1 MAAVDPYSLEER
13 QFRREFLIG
22 AGLLA
27 IPLAALMVS
36 SPGIDL
42 AISAFAKSACSAPMH
57 GNRWCATWTVSLAR
71 NIFLAAF
78 VLVTLATLVAT
89 VRIVKTKRR
98 WLGPEQARCW
108 FMIAVLVVGPGV
120 VSNLILKD
128 NLGRAR
134 PRDVVEFGGTK
145 AFTPALTPSGE
156 CPRNCSFV
164 SGEASSMFAVFF
176 GLAMLLPQ
184 YRRGLIV
191 AGLATG
197 VLAGSIRIV
206 QGAHFMSDVLF
217 AGVFMALTVS
227 VLHMA
232 FIGIWRNP
240 QTLLGTIRAPWT
252 PLVRVATSARV
263 R

>member
-1 MAAVDPYSLEER
+1 MAAVDPYSPEEMR
-13 QFRREFLIG
+13 FRREFLIG
-22 AGLLA
+22 AALLA

-42 AISAFAKSACSAPMH
+42 AISAFAKGACTAPMS
-57 GNRWCATWTVSLAR
+57 GNRWCATWSVSLAR
-71 NIFLAAF
+71 NIFLAIF
-78 VLVTLATLVAT
+78 VLVSLVTLVAT
-89 VRIVKTKRR
+89 VRIVRAKGR
-98 WLGPEQARCW
+98 WLGAEQARCW

-134 PRDVVEFGGTK
+134 PRDVVEFGGAKT
-145 AFTPALTPSGE
+145 FTPALTPSSE

-184 YRRGLIV
+184 YRLGLVV

-197 VLAGSIRIV
+197 VLAGSIRII

-217 AGVFMALTVS
+217 AGIVMALTVS
-227 VLHMA
+227 VLHMF
-232 FIGIWRNP
+232 FIGMWRNP
-240 QTLLGTIRAPWT
+240 RATRDTLTAPFT
-252 PLVRVATSARV
+252 PLVRVASAAWV